1 MRECVQYKKLQEP
14 RMEFT
19 SHLSKQT
26 GPYNMCRFMICVCVC
41 MLIAQSWPV
50 LCDPM
55 DCTHQAPLFMEFSRQ
70 EYWSSHSLLLGIF
83 LTQGSNPGLPQCRQI
98 LYHLSHQGSPFSVHM
113 SMLFSICPTLYN
125 EMDSFKTIKRKIW
138 GMVHTRIE

>member
-98 LYHLSHQGSPFSVHM
+98 LYHLSHQGSATRHPNFHDNSAYSVLSYLPVSCM
-113 SMLFSICPTLYN
+113 
-125 EMDSFKTIKRKIW
+125 
-138 GMVHTRIE
+138 GIEEIILESR